1 MRVSGLDQLFHMTII
16 HHINAKSSSIVIGGK
31 TKQLPEYY
39 PSISSVK
46 TSLPPI
52 EYLRVLSATKY
63 PQFLISAY
71 DIDNF
76 DQKKKTAELCAIAK
90 KDGAIILMDS
100 GNYES
105 YWRSD
110 KEWRWKKYLN
120 IVKRANYHLAF
131 SFDNQTPPESIE
143 KNVIDVEK
151 RVTRTLVQ
159 APKASIIPILHG
171 ILDRL
176 PQIAKQVAIRLKPI
190 MIAVPEREL
199 GEGMIERIQTLNRI
213 RRALDETGE
222 NVPLHLLGTG
232 NPLALLLFS
241 AFGANSFDGLEWC
254 QTTVDHSTGLLY
266 HLQHR
271 EFFGNQS
278 PFCGMN
284 NIPYVQATL
293 AHNLMFFSNWMIS
306 IRSHIADNEIDKLL
320 RKHFSLHFLSALSMA
335 LEEK

>member
-1 MRVSGLDQLFHMTII
+1 MEIKQYINSRPCSII
-16 HHINAKSSSIVIGGK
+16 VDGR
-31 TKQLPEYY
+31 TKVLPEYF

-52 EYLRVLSATKY
+52 EYLKVLSATAHS
-63 PQFLISAY
+63 QFLVSAY
-71 DIDNF
+71 DLDNSM
-76 DQKKKTAELCAIAK
+76 QKKKTKELCTKAK
-90 KDGAIILMDS
+90 EDGALILMDS

-105 YWRSD
+105 YWHSD
-110 KEWRWKKYLN
+110 KTWVWQKYLN
-120 IVKRANYHLAF
+120 MLRRANYHLAF
-131 SFDNQTPPESIE
+131 SFDNQSPPDSVE
-143 KNVIDVEK
+143 KNILDVER
-151 RVTRTLVQ
+151 RVILALEH
-159 APKASIIPILHG
+159 APKTSIIPILHG
-171 ILDRL
+171 SLERL

-199 GEGMIERIQTLNRI
+199 GEGMIKRIQTLSRI
-213 RRALDETGE
+213 RRSLDDAGE

-254 QTTVDHSTGLLY
+254 QTTVDHRTGILY

-278 PFCGMN
+278 PFCGKEE
-284 NIPYVQATL
+284 IPYMQATL
-293 AHNLMFFSNWMIS
+293 AHNLMFFSNWMNS
-306 IRSHIADNEIDKLL
+306 IRSHIADNGIDKLI
-320 RKHFSLHFLSALSMA
+320 RKHFSTEFLSAMFVA

>member
-1 MRVSGLDQLFHMTII
+1 MKIKKYINSKPCSII
-16 HHINAKSSSIVIGGK
+16 VDGK
-31 TKQLPEYY
+31 TKVLPEYF

-46 TSLPPI
+46 TSLSPI
-52 EYLRVLSATKY
+52 EYLKVLTVTKY

-71 DIDNF
+71 DIDNSS
-76 DQKKKTAELCAIAK
+76 QERKIGNLCAKAK
-90 KDGAIILMDS
+90 KDGALILMDS

-110 KEWRWKKYLN
+110 KTWRWQRYLN
-120 IVKRANYHLAF
+120 MLKQASYHLAF
-131 SFDNQTPPESIE
+131 SFDNQSPPDSIE
-143 KNVIDVEK
+143 KNILDIER
-151 RVTRTLVQ
+151 RVTRALEQ

-171 ILDRL
+171 KLDHL

-199 GEGMIERIQTLNRI
+199 GEGMIKRIQTLNRI

-278 PFCGMN
+278 PFCEN
-284 NIPYVQATL
+284 KEIPYMQATL
-293 AHNLMFFSNWMIS
+293 AHNLMFFSNWMNS
-306 IRSHIADNEIDKLL
+306 IRSHIAGNEINKLI
-320 RKHFSLHFLSALSMA
+320 RKHFSSDFLSILFLS